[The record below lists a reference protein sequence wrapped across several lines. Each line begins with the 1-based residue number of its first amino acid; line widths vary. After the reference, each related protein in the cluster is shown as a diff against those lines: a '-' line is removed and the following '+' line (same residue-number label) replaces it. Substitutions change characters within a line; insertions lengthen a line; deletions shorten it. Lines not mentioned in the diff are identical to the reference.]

1 MHQLTSS
8 TMKNSILHLILN
20 YGIALIWVLNG
31 LFCKIL
37 NLVPRH
43 ELIVSKIL
51 GADYARLFTVLIGI
65 AEVIMAIWILS
76 RLKARLNAITQ
87 IVIIATMNT
96 LEFIL
101 APELLLWGKFNSIF
115 ASILILVIYYNEF
128 VVNKKI
134 MKHA

>member
-76 RLKARLNAITQ
+76 RLKARLNSITQ